1 MIMNDMQHKDTNPL
15 DRWLKEAASLPA
27 ADSFGQPNPAVWERI
42 QAARAAE
49 HRRKRFLLWWWII
62 GAGLVLG
69 GIVLLFLSKRR
80 YTEGSKNR
88 PIAALQPEN
97 RGIRS
102 ASVIQNSFSP
112 TFSDQP
118 LKPAAKPI
126 LKAPHDKQN
135 NTQPAAYFR
144 AAVALPEQA
153 LPALPAHKA
162 NRPDNTSIAYLPM
175 RPSSLILSRTAISP
189 IIPSSCK
196 APVFFSAVVK
206 KPAST
211 KPSFYAGAQTM
222 VLFSNKQTCSMQAG
236 WLAGYQINK
245 HWSVESG
252 LQYLRTS
259 RLAQHNG
266 RMRYRAGLARIPATP
281 SLHVLESNGME
292 DIETQL
298 GAVTLRYT
306 LRKGLDSPLPDQ
318 EWVPLRVHTREQNS
332 FWRIPVLLRYQSG
345 VGRWY
350 WAAAGGGGLN
360 LPAGSTIEVESV
372 DTPNGNIHSVRAVA
386 LGLRANPQ
394 TVLLHGELQLAA
406 GRRFGKGWNA
416 EIAPG
421 IQLGSKQ
428 LYFRDSD
435 HPKVLT
441 AGLQCR
447 FLYNFH

>member
-1 MIMNDMQHKDTNPL
+1 MNDHRYNNQDML
-15 DRWLKEAASLPA
+15 DNWLKEAAFLPA
-27 ADSFGQPNPAVWERI
+27 TDGIDQPAHAVWEGIRN
-42 QAARAAE
+42 ARAAE
-49 HRRKRFLLWWWII
+49 RRRKRFLLWWWII

-69 GIVLLFLSKRR
+69 GIVLLFLSEHG
-80 YTEGSKNR
+80 YTDRSKNK
-88 PIAALQPEN
+88 PIAGVQPEK
-97 RGIRS
+97 RGVRS
-102 ASVIQNSFSP
+102 TPEIQNSFSL

-126 LKAPHDKQN
+126 LKAPRGKQK
-135 NTQPAAYFR
+135 NTQPAGHFR
-144 AAVALPEQA
+144 AAIVLPQQALAA
-153 LPALPAHKA
+153 LPAYKA
-162 NRPDNTSIAYLPM
+162 YRPDNNSIACLPM
-175 RPSSLILSRTAISP
+175 RPSSLTRSHTAIST
-189 IIPSSCK
+189 IIPSSWK
-196 APVFFSAVVK
+196 VPVFFSAVVK
-206 KPAST
+206 KPVSA
-211 KPSFYAGAQTM
+211 KQSFYTGAQTM
-222 VLFSNKQTCSMQAG
+222 VLFGDKQTRSVQAG

-245 HWSVESG
+245 NWSVESG

-259 RLAQHNG
+259 RLAQYDG
-266 RMRYRAGLARIPATP
+266 RMRYRTGLARTPATP
-281 SLHVLESNGME
+281 SQHQLESNGME

-318 EWVPLRVHTREQNS
+318 EWVQLRVHTREQNS
-332 FWRIPVLLRYQSG
+332 FWRFPVLLRYQAV

-350 WAAAGGGGLN
+350 WGAAGGGGLN

-372 DTPNGNIHSVRAVA
+372 DTPNDNIQSVRAVA

-406 GRRFGKGWNA
+406 GLRFGKGWSA

-421 IQLGSKQ
+421 MQLGSKQ

-435 HPKVLT
+435 RPKVLT